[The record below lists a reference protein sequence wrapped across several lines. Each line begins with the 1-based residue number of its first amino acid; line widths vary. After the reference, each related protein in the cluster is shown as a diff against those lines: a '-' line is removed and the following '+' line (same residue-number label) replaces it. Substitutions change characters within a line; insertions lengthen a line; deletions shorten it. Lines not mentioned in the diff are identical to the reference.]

1 MAAGALLVLLLPPEG
16 GVEAEVAEPHAA
28 SSAAMLAAAAVLI
41 MALNGYL
48 LDKGGANAA
57 RCSAPP
63 SAQPKPARASEDPP
77 NGIPAG

>member
-1 MAAGALLVLLLPPEG
+1 
-16 GVEAEVAEPHAA
+16 
-28 SSAAMLAAAAVLI
+28 MLAAAAVLI